1 MKKEEKKLNL
11 KEEEAKKEHTPEEQG
26 CVKLTDEQMEQV
38 SGGVSPYV
46 EPVLVDESP
55 VAHDVLKTTS
65 NN

>member
-38 SGGVSPYV
+38 TGGAVY
-46 EPVLVDESP
+46 EPVYLGNEDRRE
-55 VAHDVLKTTS
+55 
-65 NN
+65 